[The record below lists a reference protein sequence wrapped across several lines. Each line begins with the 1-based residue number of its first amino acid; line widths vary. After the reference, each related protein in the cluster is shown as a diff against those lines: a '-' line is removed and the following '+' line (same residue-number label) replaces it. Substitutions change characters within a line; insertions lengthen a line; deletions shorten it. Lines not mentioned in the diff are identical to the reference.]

1 MGVADENAERS
12 VPVNIGGT
20 LEIGWYPTISW
31 KTAEKWDARTE
42 LPKHPSYLNPSSYLV
57 RHSDGAL
64 VPAWTHTRTEWEFC
78 ASDGENVEFAVRT
91 YYDCQLDL
99 QELVLIDRSPV
110 TVLAAV
116 VHRYHLY
123 LDSTSYRP
131 SDYGSA
137 PHFTNLEDVIFWR
150 RDELTSG
157 RVRLNQTGGY
167 GKERWRLYY
176 DDRLRVWRDRFQH
189 REEVLKVLGG
199 PTDWNVNL
207 TIGAFPIDETG
218 MQFPSDEEQIEV
230 VYELARKYHGRFYN
244 WKKSY

>member
-1 MGVADENAERS
+1 M
-12 VPVNIGGT
+12 NIGGT
-20 LEIGWYPTISW
+20 LEIGWYPTIGW

-42 LPKHPSYLNPSSYLV
+42 LPKHPSYLNPSAYLV
-57 RHSDGAL
+57 RYSDGAL
-64 VPAWTHTRTEWEFC
+64 VPAWKLVNTEWEFC
-78 ASDGENVEFAVRT
+78 RSSGENVEFAVRT

-99 QELVLIDRSPV
+99 QERVLVGNNRPV
-110 TVLAAV
+110 TVLDDV
-116 VHRYHLY
+116 VRRYHLY

-157 RVRLNQTGGY
+157 RVRLSQTGGY

-176 DDRLRVWRDRFQH
+176 DDRLRVWHDRFQH
-189 REEVLKVLGG
+189 REDLLKLIGG

-207 TIGAFPIDETG
+207 TIGASPIDEAGT
-218 MQFPSDEEQIEV
+218 QYSSDEKQIEM
-230 VYELARKYHGRFYN
+230 VYALAVKYHGRPYN